1 VDDYLSEKE
10 QWEWVK
16 EKVRENAP
24 AVLLAIVLGAGAIFG
39 WRWWQGHQ
47 DARRLEAS
55 AKYMQMVRS
64 LEGAD
69 RSQALVLL
77 GELERDYPGSSYSD
91 QARLLAARMYVDEAQ
106 LDHAASELATVVEHS
121 RDQELARVARERL
134 ARVQTAQG
142 KPDSALAT
150 LGAVADP
157 GAFAARFHEVRGDAY
172 YAKGDKVA
180 ALSEYRSAQTAGA
193 EGGDTALLQ
202 LKIADLESGAPKA
215 APTAATAPT
224 PATGTPAAGK

>member
-47 DARRLEAS
+47 DTRRLEA
-55 AKYMQMVRS
+55 AARYMQMVQS
-64 LEGAD
+64 LERGD

-77 GELERDYPGSSYSD
+77 GELERDYPSSPYSD
-91 QARLLAARMYVDEAQ
+91 QARLLAARIYVDEAQ
-106 LDHAASELATVVEHS
+106 LDHAASELAAVAEHS
-121 RDQELARVARERL
+121 KDHELARVARERL
-134 ARVQTAQG
+134 ARVQIAQG

-172 YAKGDKVA
+172 YAKGEKVA
-180 ALSEYRSAQTAGA
+180 ALSEYRSAQSAGA

-202 LKIADLESGAPKA
+202 LKIADLESAPKA